1 MGHDYIGSDASIR
14 RQAPSLQCAQL
25 VFEELQRVLLLSE
38 LPEFRRFG
46 RLRDQVFKVVRDI
59 LKRCLEPTMAMIRD
73 LVAIETLG
81 L

>member
-1 MGHDYIGSDASIR
+1 MPR
-14 RQAPSLQCAQL
+14 FRCQAPSLQCAQL
-25 VFEELQRVLLLSE
+25 VFEELQRVPLLSE